1 MKTIRTAILD
11 DENSNIE
18 ILKKVLQDANNV
30 EVVWTANN
38 IDDGRKF
45 IEEENVDVIFM
56 DIKMPPHTSFEL
68 LEEIT
73 EPKFE
78 VIFVTAYQEYAVQA
92 LKMAAMD
99 YILKPFKASDI
110 LAALEKVKSKQNNK
124 FGEIA
129 GLMKN
134 YFNTMPDNFSKIV
147 VHVTDGYDIVDIN
160 DIMYIEA
167 LDSYSK
173 LKLKGNQSYVA
184 SKSLKDFEE
193 LLVEK
198 GFYRIHKSYL
208 INIRHMIKIVK
219 GISASVIM
227 TNGTSIPISARK
239 KDVFFEELK
248 GVISF

>member
-1 MKTIRTAILD
+1 MKTIKAAILD

-18 ILKKVLQDANNV
+18 ILKKILQDANGV

-38 IDDGRKF
+38 IDDGRKK
-45 IEEENVDVIFM
+45 IETETVDVIFM

-68 LEEIT
+68 LEEIS
-73 EPKFE
+73 EPNFE

-110 LAALEKVKSKQNNK
+110 LAALDKVRNKQNK
-124 FGEIA
+124 FGAIA

-147 VHVTDGYDIVDIN
+147 VHVADGYDIVDIN

>member
-1 MKTIRTAILD
+1 MKTIKAAILD

-18 ILKKVLQDANNV
+18 ILKKILQDANNV

-38 IDDGRKF
+38 IQDGRKN
-45 IEEENVDVIFM
+45 IDEQHVDVIFM

-68 LEEIT
+68 LEEIS

-110 LAALEKVKSKQNNK
+110 LTALDKVRNKQNK

-147 VHVTDGYDIVDIN
+147 VHVADGYDIVDIN

-193 LLVEK
+193 LLTEK

>member
-1 MKTIRTAILD
+1 MKQIKAAILD

-18 ILKKVLQDANNV
+18 ILKKILLDSGTA
-30 EVVWTANN
+30 EIVWTANN
-38 IDDGRKF
+38 IGDARKF
-45 IEEENVDVIFM
+45 IDAEKVDVIFM

-73 EPKFE
+73 EPNFE

-110 LAALEKVKSKQNNK
+110 LAALEKVRNKQNK
-124 FGEIA
+124 FGQLA

-147 VHVTDGYDIVDIN
+147 VHVADGYDIVDIN

-173 LKLKGNQSYVA
+173 LKLKGNVSYVA

-193 LLVEK
+193 LLTEK

>member
-1 MKTIRTAILD
+1 MKIIKAAILD

-18 ILKKVLQDANNV
+18 ILKKILQDANGV
-30 EVVWTANN
+30 EVVWTATN
-38 IDDGRKF
+38 IDDGRKK
-45 IEEENVDVIFM
+45 IEEEPVDVIFM
-56 DIKMPPHTSFEL
+56 DIKMPPNTSFEL
-68 LEEIT
+68 LEEIN
-73 EPKFE
+73 EPNFE

-110 LAALEKVKSKQNNK
+110 INALEKVRNKRNK
-124 FGEIA
+124 FGQIA

-147 VHVTDGYDIVDIN
+147 VHVADGYDIVDIN

-193 LLVEK
+193 LLTEK

>member
-1 MKTIRTAILD
+1 MKTIKAAILD

-18 ILKKVLQDANNV
+18 ILKKILQDANNV

-38 IDDGRKF
+38 IQDGRKN
-45 IEEENVDVIFM
+45 IESQNVDVIFM

-68 LEEIT
+68 LEEIS

-110 LAALEKVKSKQNNK
+110 LTALDKVRNKQNK

-147 VHVTDGYDIVDIN
+147 VHVADGYDIVDIN

-193 LLVEK
+193 LLTEK

>member
-1 MKTIRTAILD
+1 MKTIKAAILD

-18 ILKKVLQDANNV
+18 ILKKILQDANNV
-30 EVVWTANN
+30 EVVWTATN
-38 IDDGRKF
+38 IQDGKKN
-45 IEEENVDVIFM
+45 IEEQHVDVIFM

-68 LEEIT
+68 LEEIS

-78 VIFVTAYQEYAVQA
+78 VIFVTAYQEFAVQA

-110 LAALEKVKSKQNNK
+110 LTALDKVRNKQNK

-147 VHVTDGYDIVDIN
+147 VHVADGYDIVDIN

-193 LLVEK
+193 LLTEK

-208 INIRHMIKIVK
+208 INIRHMIKIIK

>member
-1 MKTIRTAILD
+1 MKAIKAAILD

-18 ILKKVLQDANNV
+18 ILKKILLDSDSA
-30 EVVWTANN
+30 EVIWTANN
-38 IDDGRKF
+38 IDDARKL
-45 IEEENVDVIFM
+45 IETEKVDVIFM

-68 LEEIT
+68 LEEIE

-110 LAALEKVKSKQNNK
+110 TNALEKVRNKQNK
-124 FGEIA
+124 FGQLA

-147 VHVTDGYDIVDIN
+147 VHVADGYDIVDIN

-193 LLVEK
+193 LLSEK

-227 TNGTSIPISARK
+227 TNGVSIPISARK

>member
-1 MKTIRTAILD
+1 MKSIRAAVVD
-11 DENSNIE
+11 DENSNVE
-18 ILKKVLQDANNV
+18 ILKKILLDTNNV
-30 EVVWTANN
+30 DVIWTANN
-38 IDDGRKF
+38 IDDARKH
-45 IEEENVDVIFM
+45 IESENVDVIFM

-68 LEEIT
+68 LEEIS
-73 EPKFE
+73 EPNFE
-78 VIFVTAYQEYAVQA
+78 VIFVTAYQEFAVQA

-110 LAALEKVKSKQNNK
+110 TNALEKVRNKQNK
-124 FGEIA
+124 FGQLA

-147 VHVTDGYDIVDIN
+147 VHVADGYDIVDIN

>member
-1 MKTIRTAILD
+1 
-11 DENSNIE
+11 
-18 ILKKVLQDANNV
+18 
-30 EVVWTANN
+30 
-38 IDDGRKF
+38 
-45 IEEENVDVIFM
+45 M

-110 LAALEKVKSKQNNK
+110 IAALEKVRNKQNK
-124 FGEIA
+124 FGQLA

-147 VHVTDGYDIVDIN
+147 VHVADGYDIVDIN

-173 LKLKGNQSYVA
+173 LKLKGNRFLC
-184 SKSLKDFEE
+184 SLKIF
-193 LLVEK
+193 K
-198 GFYRIHKSYL
+198 RF
-208 INIRHMIKIVK
+208 
-219 GISASVIM
+219 
-227 TNGTSIPISARK
+227 
-239 KDVFFEELK
+239 
-248 GVISF
+248 

>member
-1 MKTIRTAILD
+1 MKTIKAAILV

-18 ILKKVLQDANNV
+18 ILKKILQDANGV

-38 IDDGRKF
+38 IDDGRKK
-45 IEEENVDVIFM
+45 IEEETVDVIFM

-68 LEEIT
+68 LEELT
-73 EPKFE
+73 EPNFE

-110 LAALEKVKSKQNNK
+110 YNALEKVRNKQNK
-124 FGEIA
+124 FGQLA

-147 VHVTDGYDIVDIN
+147 VHVADGYDIVDIN

>member
-1 MKTIRTAILD
+1 MKTIKAAILD

-18 ILKKVLQDANNV
+18 ILKKILQDANNV
-30 EVVWTANN
+30 EVIWTANN
-38 IDDGRKF
+38 IQDGRKN
-45 IEEENVDVIFM
+45 IEEQNVDVIFM

-68 LEEIT
+68 LEEIS

-110 LAALEKVKSKQNNK
+110 LTALDKVRNKQNK

-147 VHVTDGYDIVDIN
+147 VHVADGYDIVDIN

-193 LLVEK
+193 LLTEK

-239 KDVFFEELK
+239 KDLFFEELK